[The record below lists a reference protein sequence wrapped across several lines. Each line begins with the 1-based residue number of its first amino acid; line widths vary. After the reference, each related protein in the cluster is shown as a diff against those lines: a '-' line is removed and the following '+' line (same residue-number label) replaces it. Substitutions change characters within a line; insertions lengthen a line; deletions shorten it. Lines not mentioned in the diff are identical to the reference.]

1 MPFAA
6 QDVDQEAI
14 AAAQVHKGL
23 PGGLSP
29 FGSLFFPED
38 QQVGSNSYIF
48 IYKLL
53 RVSDF
58 RPHLDHGLVLL
69 FQRLVSHAVLHDGDE
84 GQGAFEATL
93 PALHT
98 PPGQPGQQ
106 LFSKPAGFGIHS
118 AI

>member
-1 MPFAA
+1 MLAGVVWYIASLKWGRGVP
-6 QDVDQEAI
+6 DV
-14 AAAQVHKGL
+14 
-23 PGGLSP
+23 
-29 FGSLFFPED
+29 FP
-38 QQVGSNSYIF
+38 QN
-48 IYKLL
+48 
-53 RVSDF
+53 
-58 RPHLDHGLVLL
+58 HLDHGLVLL
-69 FQRLVSHAVLHDGDE
+69 FQRLVSCAVLHDGDE